1 MKAYQQGTIDY
12 FCGVYAVINAFRWAA
27 RDQKKLT
34 YRAGCAFYQH
44 LIKCLIKKDLFQEVL
59 CHGTSC
65 DLLINLLNK
74 TDRYTRKHFGLAL
87 EFQAPYAAENKS
99 ALKIVKEIGTF
110 LEQDHTAWIIRL
122 NNQNL
127 GDHWSVGTAVTK
139 NGTVRLFDSYGA
151 KSFDANKA
159 VWTPPVKEKDRTPDN
174 PSGMPIPPRGKTALL
189 KEGQFLI
196 AVSQV

>member
-12 FCGVYAVINAFRWAA
+12 FCGVYAEINAFRWAA

-34 YRAGCAFYQH
+34 YRAGRAFYQH
-44 LIKCLIKKDLFQEVL
+44 LIKYLIKKDLFQEVL

-65 DLLINLLNK
+65 DLLLNLLNK
-74 TDRYTRKHFGLAL
+74 ADRYTRKHFGLAL
-87 EFQAPYAAENKS
+87 EFQVPYAAENKS

-127 GDHWSVGTAVTK
+127 GDHWSVGTTVTQ
-139 NGTVRLFDSYGA
+139 NGTVRLFDSYGCTR
-151 KSFDANKA
+151 FDANKSLW
-159 VWTPPVKEKDRTPDN
+159 VPPIKKADITSDN
-174 PSGMPIPPRGKTALL
+174 PTGMPKPPKGKTLLL
-189 KEGQFLI
+189 KEGQILI
-196 AVSQV
+196 KTHPV